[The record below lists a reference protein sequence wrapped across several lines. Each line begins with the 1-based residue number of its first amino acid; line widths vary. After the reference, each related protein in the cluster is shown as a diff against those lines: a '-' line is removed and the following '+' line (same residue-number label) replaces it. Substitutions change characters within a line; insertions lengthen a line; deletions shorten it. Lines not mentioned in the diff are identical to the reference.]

1 MQNLSKF
8 SELIYL
14 VIYFHRLKQLGA
26 LVSGSIQIFPSVTM
40 SGLAVRLVL
49 FISGILSDSR
59 GISLVKLLFWLI
71 ILWLALVL

>member
-14 VIYFHRLKQLGA
+14 VIYFHLLKQLGT
-26 LVSGSIQIFPSVTM
+26 LVSGSIQILPSVTM
-40 SGLAVRLVL
+40 SGLPVRLVL
-49 FISGILSDSR
+49 FISGILSDSQ

-71 ILWLALVL
+71 MLWLALVL